1 MFMSE
6 ISKTFAPQN
15 RAGFDITQNN
25 NTSIMTDL
33 ISYIYALIDLENKL
47 HNTKNNIT
55 SNDF

>member
-1 MFMSE
+1 MSE

>member
-6 ISKTFAPQN
+6 IEL
-15 RAGFDITQNN
+15 G
-25 NTSIMTDL
+25 SISHKKKQTTKMTDL

-47 HNTKNNIT
+47 HNTKKNIT